1 MDWLHVVLAVL
12 ATWRLTHLLSQED
25 GPWDLVVRLRRV
37 LGDSVFGRMLDCF
50 YCLSVWVAAPLALVV
65 ASGWSDRILTWL
77 ALSGGACL
85 LERATAPS
93 PPAPWVEAEVSDVVL
108 RPESSGPPAA
118 VPDDPLPS
126 ADGAGPDAGRL

>member
-1 MDWLHVVLAVL
+1 MDWLHVALALL

-37 LGDSVFGRMLDCF
+37 LGDSVLGRMLDCF

-65 ASGWSDRILTWL
+65 ASGWSDRILSWL

-85 LERATAPS
+85 IERATAP
-93 PPAPWVEAEVSDVVL
+93 PALWSEGEVPDVVL
-108 RPESSGPPAA
+108 RPESRGPDAA
-118 VPDDPLPS
+118 VPSDPLHPTDS
-126 ADGAGPDAGRL
+126 AGQDAGRL